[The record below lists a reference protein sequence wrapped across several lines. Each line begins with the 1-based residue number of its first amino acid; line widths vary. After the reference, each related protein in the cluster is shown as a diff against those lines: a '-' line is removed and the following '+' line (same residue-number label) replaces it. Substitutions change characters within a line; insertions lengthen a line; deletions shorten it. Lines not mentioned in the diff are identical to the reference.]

1 MTSLEVIPLF
11 YFLLPLVAFLYAS
24 VGHGGASGYLAL
36 MILFAFPE
44 NEMKSTAL
52 VLNIFVSAI
61 AFLGFASK
69 KHFDLKVFLFVGII
83 SVPAA
88 YYGGTIDVEDAVFK
102 KVLGAFLLVAVLKLL
117 GVFDR
122 KISNDQPLRTPS
134 IYVGLMVG
142 LAIGFLSGLLGIG
155 GGILLTPILI
165 FLRWTTVKV
174 AAGISALFIFVN
186 SISGLLGQVS
196 AGKFTTNENLLL
208 LVILAVLGGLA
219 GGYLGSRKFNSM
231 GLRIILSVVLLMA
244 TYKLF
249 FS

>member
-1 MTSLEVIPLF
+1 MTSFEVIPFF

-61 AFLGFASK
+61 AFLNFVSK

-83 SVPAA
+83 SIPAA
-88 YYGGTIDVEDAVFK
+88 YYGGGIDVEDALFK
-102 KVLGAFLLVAVLKLL
+102 KVLGVFLLIAILKLL

-122 KISNDQPLRTPS
+122 KSENDPLLRTPNL
-134 IYVGLMVG
+134 YLGLAVG

-165 FLRWTTVKV
+165 FLRWSTVKV

-186 SISGLLGQVS
+186 SAAGLLGQFS
-196 AGKFTTNENLLL
+196 ADKFVGNENLPLL
-208 LVILAVLGGLA
+208 ITLAVLGGLA

-231 GLRIILSVVLLMA
+231 GLRIILSAVLLMA

-249 FS
+249 SS

>member
-1 MTSLEVIPLF
+1 MTSFEVIPLF
-11 YFLLPLVAFLYAS
+11 YFLLPFIAFLYAS

-52 VLNIFVSAI
+52 LLNIFVSAI
-61 AFLGFASK
+61 AFIGFAGK
-69 KHFDLKVFLFVGII
+69 KYFDLKVFLLVGII

-88 YYGGTIDVEDAVFK
+88 YYGGTIDAEDALFK
-102 KVLGAFLLVAVLKLL
+102 KILGVFLLIATLKLL

-122 KISNDQPLRTPS
+122 KTGTDGAQRPANFYLAPAI
-134 IYVGLMVG
+134 GLS
-142 LAIGFLSGLLGIG
+142 IGFLSGLLGIG

-165 FLRWTTVKV
+165 FLRWATVKV

-186 SISGLLGQVS
+186 SIAGLLGQVS
-196 AGKFTTNENLLL
+196 ENKFILNENWVL
-208 LVILAVLGGLA
+208 LVVLALAGGLA
-219 GGYLGSRKFNSM
+219 GAYLGSRKFNTAW
-231 GLRIILSVVLLMA
+231 LRVLLSIVLLMA